1 VLQHLDPLGA
11 VAINNLPA
19 ASLLSAHSLAH
30 PFFLLLGLN
39 LGPNLAITG
48 SLSAILWLRLARE
61 NGAEASIWRY
71 SRLGLVIAPLQLA
84 GAAAALALL
93 HPAA

>member
-84 GAAAALALL
+84 GAAPALALL